1 MISLIDG
8 IFTLS
13 AHLTILINN
22 AMNAA
27 LSHGFRVVNVLR
39 SEATIL
45 FEYQLHT

>member
-22 AMNAA
+22 AMNAPIT
-27 LSHGFRVVNVLR
+27 HGLGVVNVL
-39 SEATIL
+39 
-45 FEYQLHT
+45 

>member
-1 MISLIDG
+1 MVVLING
-8 IFTLS
+8 ELALP

-39 SEATIL
+39 CEATIL